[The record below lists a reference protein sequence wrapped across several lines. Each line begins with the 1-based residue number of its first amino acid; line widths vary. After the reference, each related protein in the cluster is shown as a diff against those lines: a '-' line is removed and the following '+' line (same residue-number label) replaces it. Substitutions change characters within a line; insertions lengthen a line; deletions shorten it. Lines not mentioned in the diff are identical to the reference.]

1 MGPDRSGRGQSSL
14 VVRSGKALQN
24 QQALRRHQE
33 SAVGQ
38 TLREETGCSNR
49 ALRQACGHYDAGSR
63 VQTLAEETTDL
74 KEPRVEY
81 IAVLTKGHFGL
92 WRHKREQVV

>member
-14 VVRSGKALQN
+14 VVGSLQG
-24 QQALRRHQE
+24 QQALCRHQE

-38 TLREETGCSNR
+38 TLRGNR
-49 ALRQACGHYDAGSR
+49 VLKPGFRQSCDHYDAGSG

-74 KEPRVEY
+74 KEPKVE
-81 IAVLTKGHFGL
+81 
-92 WRHKREQVV
+92 